1 MRTDTI
7 IIGGGQAGLAMGY
20 HLARRVTRFVIL
32 DAAPRVGQSWSS
44 RWDSLTLFTPAAY
57 SGLPG
62 MAFPGDPGRYPGKDE
77 VADYLEAYAARFRL
91 PVQAGERVHALR
103 AGTAGWEAETRSG
116 RYEAAQVVVATGP
129 FHEPVIPRLSRDLP
143 PGVVQLH
150 SASYRNPAQLPAGDV
165 LVVGAGNSGV
175 QIAEELSRTHR
186 VHLAAG
192 ERMPR
197 LPQQVLG
204 RSLFWWLERAGLMN
218 VSVESLL
225 GRRMS
230 RTDTLIGKSPRMLD
244 GVRVLG
250 RAVEVQGNAVLTA
263 DGGRVCPAS
272 VVWATGFRP
281 DFGWIEAPVL
291 DARGVPVHRRGVT
304 STPGL
309 YFLGLSWLHTR
320 GSALLG
326 WVGRDAEYIAAIV
339 DGKIAEGSSVGPR
352 TVGVA
357 PEILEPGD
365 ADDAVSPAAACDPNR
380 VRDW

>member
-1 MRTDTI
+1 MIRQPDQRDMRTDTI

-20 HLARRVTRFVIL
+20 HLARRGIEFVIL
-32 DAAPRVGQSWSS
+32 DASPHVGHVWRN

-57 SGLPG
+57 SALPG
-62 MAFPGDPGRYPGKDE
+62 MPFSGHPHRYPGKDE

-91 PVQAGERVHALR
+91 PVYAGERVHALR
-103 AGTAGWEAETRSG
+103 TGPDGWEAETANR
-116 RYEAAQVVVATGP
+116 RYKGAHVVVATGP

-143 PGVVQLH
+143 ASVVQLH
-150 SASYRNPAQLPAGDV
+150 TASYRNPAQLPAGDV

-197 LPQQVLG
+197 LPQRVLG

-218 VSVESLL
+218 VSVDSLL

-230 RTDTLIGKSPRMLD
+230 RTDTLIGKSPRMLR

-263 DGGRVCPAS
+263 DGGRISPAS

-281 DFGWIEAPVL
+281 DFGWIDALVL
-291 DARGVPVHRRGVT
+291 DARGAPLHRRGVT
-304 STPGL
+304 SAPGL

-320 GSALLG
+320 GSALMG
-326 WVGRDAEYIAAIV
+326 WVGRDAEYIAEIV
-339 DGKIAEGSSVGPR
+339 DGKIVEGSSVWPR

-357 PEILEPGD
+357 PEIL
-365 ADDAVSPAAACDPNR
+365 
-380 VRDW
+380 

>member
-20 HLARRVTRFVIL
+20 HLARRGIDFVIL
-32 DAAPRVGQSWSS
+32 DAAPHVGHVWSN

-57 SGLPG
+57 SALPG
-62 MAFPGDPGRYPGKDE
+62 MPFPGDPHRYPGKDE
-77 VADYLEAYAARFRL
+77 VADYLAAYAARFRL
-91 PVQAGERVHALR
+91 LVHAGERVHALR
-103 AGTAGWEAETRSG
+103 NGPDGWEAETGNG
-116 RYEAAQVVVATGP
+116 RYKGAHVVVATGP
-129 FHEPVIPRLSRDLP
+129 FHQPVVPRLSRDLP
-143 PGVVQLH
+143 PGVMQFH
-150 SASYRNPAQLPAGDV
+150 SASYRNESQLPAGDV

-192 ERMPR
+192 KPMPR
-197 LPQQVLG
+197 LPQRVLG

-218 VSVESLL
+218 VSVDSLL

-230 RTDTLIGKSPRMLD
+230 RTDTLIGKGPRMLR

-291 DARGVPVHRRGVT
+291 DARGAPLHRRGVT
-304 STPGL
+304 SAPGL

-326 WVGRDAEYIAAIV
+326 WVGHDAEYLAEIVEARKTAANAGIPPVASIASA
-339 DGKIAEGSSVGPR
+339 
-352 TVGVA
+352 
-357 PEILEPGD
+357 
-365 ADDAVSPAAACDPNR
+365 
-380 VRDW
+380 